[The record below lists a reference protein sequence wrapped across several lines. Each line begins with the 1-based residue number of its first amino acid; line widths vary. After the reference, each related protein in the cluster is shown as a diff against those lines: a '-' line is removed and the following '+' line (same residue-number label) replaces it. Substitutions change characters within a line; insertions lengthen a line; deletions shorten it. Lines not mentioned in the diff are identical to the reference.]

1 MDQYGVMTTV
11 FVLHEVLS
19 LLLSGKDK
27 TACKADK
34 MQPFVSSVFKR
45 VLIMVDSEYV
55 LKTVVS
61 PSPSYDV
68 GIRESGEDG
77 QSSLILFISR
87 RHTVGR
93 AVELRTFSAFD
104 EGAMSALWKRLCNG
118 LLLVV
123 GDCTVLKGRHSV
135 RHNGRRQRDSQR
147 LFLRSHRLCQIERSS
162 SSFLLS
168 SVVVVGQGK
177 AELSLEGPAGAG
189 SSESS
194 VDGERLFAV
203 QRRHI
208 RSLHTVQLPMECET

>member
-87 RHTVGR
+87 KHTVGR

-104 EGAMSALWKRLCNG
+104 EGVMPTLWKRLCNG

-123 GDCTVLKGRHSV
+123 GDCRVLEGRHSIC
-135 RHNGRRQRDSQR
+135 HNGRQ
-147 LFLRSHRLCQIERSS
+147 
-162 SSFLLS
+162 
-168 SVVVVGQGK
+168 
-177 AELSLEGPAGAG
+177 
-189 SSESS
+189 
-194 VDGERLFAV
+194 
-203 QRRHI
+203 
-208 RSLHTVQLPMECET
+208 